1 MKNYFRSAPV
11 TMVLMVLCIGAW
23 LVTAIQAKTLSTPYY
38 RSLLAQDWTLWGPDV
53 SAHPTT
59 VITAGFM
66 HLDAGHLLVNMV
78 MLFFVGREV
87 ERALGS
93 ALYVAAYLISI
104 VGSSAAVLWMDYGT
118 PTVGASGAL
127 FALMGLLIGVY
138 RSRGLDLRAPIVLVV
153 ANVIYSFVAENV
165 SVWGHLGGL
174 LTGLLLAPFLFRQR
188 AWLRWLG
195 IWLIAV
201 VVAVLA
207 ALRAGLWG

>member
-1 MKNYFRSAPV
+1 MKNYLKSAPA
-11 TMVLMVLCIGAW
+11 TLVLMVLCIGAW
-23 LVTAIQAKTLSTPYY
+23 LATAIQARSLSTPYY
-38 RSLLAQDWTLWGPDV
+38 LSTLAQDWTLWGPEV
-53 SAHPTT
+53 SEHPIT

-78 MLFFVGREV
+78 MLLFVGREV

-93 ALYVAAYLISI
+93 ALYVAAYLVSI
-104 VGSSAAVLWMDYGT
+104 VGSSAAVLWMDFGT

-188 AWLRWLG
+188 TWLRWLG

>member
-1 MKNYFRSAPV
+1 
-11 TMVLMVLCIGAW
+11 MVLMVLCIGAW
-23 LVTAIQAKTLSTPYY
+23 LVTAIQAKTLVTPYY
-38 RSLLAQDWTLWGPDV
+38 KSSLAQDWTLWGPDV
-53 SAHPTT
+53 AAHPFM
-59 VITAGFM
+59 VLTAGFM

-93 ALYVAAYLISI
+93 ALYAAAYLISI
-104 VGSSAAVLWMDYGT
+104 VGSSAAVLWMDFGT

-153 ANVIYSFVAENV
+153 ANVVYSFVAENV

-195 IWLIAV
+195 IWLIGVIAAV
-201 VVAVLA
+201 AA

>member
-1 MKNYFRSAPV
+1 MKNYLRSAPV

-23 LVTAIQAKTLSTPYY
+23 LVTAIQAKTLVTPYY
-38 RSLLAQDWTLWGPDV
+38 KSSLAQDWTLWGPDV
-53 SAHPTT
+53 AAHPFM
-59 VITAGFM
+59 VLTAGFM

-93 ALYVAAYLISI
+93 ALYAAAYLISI
-104 VGSSAAVLWMDYGT
+104 VGSSAAVLWMDFGT

-153 ANVIYSFVAENV
+153 ANVVYSFVAENV

-195 IWLIAV
+195 IWLIGVIAAV
-201 VVAVLA
+201 AA

>member
-1 MKNYFRSAPV
+1 MKNHLRSAPV
-11 TMVLMVLCIGAW
+11 TVVLMVLCIGAW
-23 LVTAIQAKTLSTPYY
+23 LVTSIQAKTLVTPYY
-38 RSLLAQDWTLWGPDV
+38 KSSLAQDWTLWGPDV
-53 SAHPTT
+53 AAHPFM
-59 VITAGFM
+59 VLTAGFM

-93 ALYVAAYLISI
+93 ALYAAAYLISI
-104 VGSSAAVLWMDYGT
+104 VGSSATVLWMDFGT

-153 ANVIYSFVAENV
+153 ANVVYSFVAENV

-195 IWLIAV
+195 IWIIGVIAA
-201 VVAVLA
+201 VAA

>member
-1 MKNYFRSAPV
+1 
-11 TMVLMVLCIGAW
+11 MVLMVLCIGAW
-23 LVTAIQAKTLSTPYY
+23 LVTAIQAKTLVTPYY
-38 RSLLAQDWTLWGPDV
+38 KSSLAQDWTLWGPDV
-53 SAHPTT
+53 AAHPFM
-59 VITAGFM
+59 VLTAGFM

-93 ALYVAAYLISI
+93 ALYAAAYLISI
-104 VGSSAAVLWMDYGT
+104 VGSSAAVLWMDFGT

-153 ANVIYSFVAENV
+153 ANVVYSFVAENV

-195 IWLIAV
+195 IWIIGVIAA
-201 VVAVLA
+201 VAA

>member
-1 MKNYFRSAPV
+1 MKNYLKSAPA
-11 TMVLMVLCIGAW
+11 TLVLMVLCIGAW
-23 LVTAIQAKTLSTPYY
+23 LVTAIQAKTLATPYY
-38 RSLLAQDWTLWGPDV
+38 KSSLAQDWTLWGPDV
-53 SAHPTT
+53 ADHPSM
-59 VITAGFM
+59 VLTAGFM

-78 MLFFVGREV
+78 MLLFVGREI

-188 AWLRWLG
+188 TWLRWLG
-195 IWLIAV
+195 IWLIGAIAAV
-201 VVAVLA
+201 AA

>member
-1 MKNYFRSAPV
+1 MKNYLKSAPV

-23 LVTAIQAKTLSTPYY
+23 LVTAIQAKTLVTPYY
-38 RSLLAQDWTLWGPDV
+38 KSSLAQDWTLWGPDV
-53 SAHPTT
+53 AAHPFM
-59 VITAGFM
+59 VLTAGFM

-93 ALYVAAYLISI
+93 ALYAAAYLISI
-104 VGSSAAVLWMDYGT
+104 VGSSAAVLWMDFGT

-195 IWLIAV
+195 IWLIGVIAAV
-201 VVAVLA
+201 AA

>member
-1 MKNYFRSAPV
+1 
-11 TMVLMVLCIGAW
+11 MVLMVLCIGAW
-23 LVTAIQAKTLSTPYY
+23 LVTAIQAKTLVTPYY
-38 RSLLAQDWTLWGPDV
+38 KSSLAQDWTLWGPDV
-53 SAHPTT
+53 AAHPFM
-59 VITAGFM
+59 VLTAGFM

-93 ALYVAAYLISI
+93 ALYAAAYLISI
-104 VGSSAAVLWMDYGT
+104 VGSSAAVLWMDFGT

-195 IWLIAV
+195 IWLIGVIAAV
-201 VVAVLA
+201 AA

>member
-1 MKNYFRSAPV
+1 MKNYFKSAPATAV
-11 TMVLMVLCIGAW
+11 FMALCIGAW
-23 LVTAIQAKTLSTPYY
+23 LATAIQAKTLSTPYY
-38 RSLLAQDWTLWGPDV
+38 RSILAQDWTLWGPDV
-53 SAHPTT
+53 SAHPAT
-59 VITAGFM
+59 VLTAGFM

-93 ALYVAAYLISI
+93 MLYVAAYLVSV
-104 VGSSAAVLWMDYGT
+104 VGSSAAVLWMDFVT

-153 ANVIYSFVAENV
+153 ANVAYSFLAENV

-174 LTGLLLAPFLFRQR
+174 LTGLLLAPFVFRQR
-188 AWLRWLG
+188 MWLRWLG
-195 IWLIAV
+195 IWVIAFAAA
-201 VVAVLA
+201 VAA

>member
-1 MKNYFRSAPV
+1 MKNYLKSAPA
-11 TMVLMVLCIGAW
+11 TLVLMVLCIGAW
-23 LVTAIQAKTLSTPYY
+23 CATAIQGSSLSAPYY
-38 RSLLAQDWTLWGPDV
+38 RSALAQDWTLWGPEV
-53 SAHPTT
+53 SAHPAT

-78 MLFFVGREV
+78 MLFFVGTEV

-104 VGSSAAVLWMDYGT
+104 VGSSAAVLWMDFGT

-195 IWLIAV
+195 IWLIGV
-201 VVAVLA
+201 VAAVLA

>member
-1 MKNYFRSAPV
+1 VKNYLKSAPA
-11 TMVLMVLCIGAW
+11 TLVLMVLCIGAW
-23 LVTAIQAKTLSTPYY
+23 CATAIQGSSLSAPYY
-38 RSLLAQDWTLWGPDV
+38 RSALAQDWTLWGPEV
-53 SAHPTT
+53 SAHPAT

-78 MLFFVGREV
+78 MLFFVGTEV

-104 VGSSAAVLWMDYGT
+104 VGSSAAVLWMDFGT

-195 IWLIAV
+195 IWLIGV
-201 VVAVLA
+201 VAAVLA

>member
-1 MKNYFRSAPV
+1 
-11 TMVLMVLCIGAW
+11 
-23 LVTAIQAKTLSTPYY
+23 
-38 RSLLAQDWTLWGPDV
+38 
-53 SAHPTT
+53 
-59 VITAGFM
+59 
-66 HLDAGHLLVNMV
+66 
-78 MLFFVGREV
+78 
-87 ERALGS
+87 
-93 ALYVAAYLISI
+93 
-104 VGSSAAVLWMDYGT
+104 MDFGT

-174 LTGLLLAPFLFRQR
+174 LTGLLLAPFLFQQR
-188 AWLRWLG
+188 TWLRWLG

>member
-1 MKNYFRSAPV
+1 MKNYLRSAPV
-11 TMVLMVLCIGAW
+11 TMVFMVLCIGAW
-23 LVTAIQAKTLSTPYY
+23 LVTAIQAKTLATPYY
-38 RSLLAQDWTLWGPDV
+38 ESSLAQDWTLWGPDAA
-53 SAHPTT
+53 AHPDM
-59 VITAGFM
+59 VLTAGFM

-78 MLFFVGREV
+78 MLLFVGREV

-93 ALYVAAYLISI
+93 ALYAAAYLISV
-104 VGSSAAVLWMDYGT
+104 VGSSAAVLWMDFDT

-174 LTGLLLAPFLFRQR
+174 FTGLLLAPFLFRTR
-188 AWLRWLG
+188 TWLRWLG

>member
-1 MKNYFRSAPV
+1 MKNYLRSAPV

-23 LVTAIQAKTLSTPYY
+23 LVTAIQAKTLVTPYY
-38 RSLLAQDWTLWGPDV
+38 KSSLAQDWTLWGPDV
-53 SAHPTT
+53 AARPFM
-59 VITAGFM
+59 VLTAGFM

-93 ALYVAAYLISI
+93 ALYAAAYLISI
-104 VGSSAAVLWMDYGT
+104 VGSSAAVLWMDFGT

-153 ANVIYSFVAENV
+153 ANVVYSLVAENV

-195 IWLIAV
+195 IWLIGVIAAV
-201 VVAVLA
+201 AA

>member
-1 MKNYFRSAPV
+1 MKNYLRSAPV
-11 TMVLMVLCIGAW
+11 TMVFMVLCIGAW
-23 LVTAIQAKTLSTPYY
+23 LVTAIQAKTLVTPYY
-38 RSLLAQDWTLWGPDV
+38 ESSLAQDWTLWGPDV
-53 SAHPTT
+53 AAHPAM
-59 VITAGFM
+59 VLTAGFM

-78 MLFFVGREV
+78 MLLFVGREV

-93 ALYVAAYLISI
+93 ALYAAAYLISV
-104 VGSSAAVLWMDYGT
+104 VGSSAAVLWMDFDT

-174 LTGLLLAPFLFRQR
+174 LTGLLLAPFLFRKR
-188 AWLRWLG
+188 TWLRWLG
-195 IWLIAV
+195 IWLIGVIAAV
-201 VVAVLA
+201 AA

>member
-1 MKNYFRSAPV
+1 MKNYLRSAPV

-23 LVTAIQAKTLSTPYY
+23 LVTAIQAKTLVTPYY
-38 RSLLAQDWTLWGPDV
+38 KSSLAQDWTLWGPDV
-53 SAHPTT
+53 AAHPFM
-59 VITAGFM
+59 VLTAGFM

-93 ALYVAAYLISI
+93 ALYAAAYLISI
-104 VGSSAAVLWMDYGT
+104 VGSSAAVLWMDFGT

-153 ANVIYSFVAENV
+153 ANVAYSFVAENV

-174 LTGLLLAPFLFRQR
+174 LTGLLFAPCFFRQR
-188 AWLRWLG
+188 AWLRWMG
-195 IWLIAV
+195 IWIIGVIAA
-201 VVAVLA
+201 VAA

>member
-1 MKNYFRSAPV
+1 
-11 TMVLMVLCIGAW
+11 MVLMVLCIGAW
-23 LVTAIQAKTLSTPYY
+23 LVTAIQAKTLVTPYY
-38 RSLLAQDWTLWGPDV
+38 KSSLAQDWTLWGPDV
-53 SAHPTT
+53 AAHPFM
-59 VITAGFM
+59 VLTAGFM

-93 ALYVAAYLISI
+93 ALYAAAYLISI
-104 VGSSAAVLWMDYGT
+104 VGSSAAVLWMDFGT

-153 ANVIYSFVAENV
+153 ANVAYSFVAENV

-188 AWLRWLG
+188 AWLRWMG
-195 IWLIAV
+195 IWIIGVIAA
-201 VVAVLA
+201 VAA

>member
-1 MKNYFRSAPV
+1 MKNYLRSAPV

-23 LVTAIQAKTLSTPYY
+23 LVTAIQAKTLVTPYY
-38 RSLLAQDWTLWGPDV
+38 KSSLAQDWTLWGPDV
-53 SAHPTT
+53 AAHPFM
-59 VITAGFM
+59 VLTAGFM

-93 ALYVAAYLISI
+93 ALYAAAYLISI
-104 VGSSAAVLWMDYGT
+104 VGSSAAVLWMDFGT

-153 ANVIYSFVAENV
+153 ANVAYSFVAENV

-188 AWLRWLG
+188 AWLRWMG
-195 IWLIAV
+195 IWIIGVIAA
-201 VVAVLA
+201 VAA

>member
-1 MKNYFRSAPV
+1 MKNYLKSMPATLVF
-11 TMVLMVLCIGAW
+11 MVLCIGAW
-23 LVTAIQAKTLSTPYY
+23 LATAAQAKTLAAPYY
-38 RSLLAQDWTLWGPDV
+38 RSSLAQDWTLWGPDV
-53 SAHPTT
+53 TAHPAT

-93 ALYVAAYLISI
+93 VLYVAVYLISV
-104 VGSSAAVLWMDYGT
+104 VGASAAVLWMDFDT

-153 ANVIYSFVAENV
+153 ANVAYSFIADNV

-174 LTGLLLAPFLFRQR
+174 LTGMFLAPFVFRQR
-188 AWLRWLG
+188 LWLRWLG
-195 IWLIAV
+195 IWIIALAAAIV
-201 VVAVLA
+201 A

>member
-1 MKNYFRSAPV
+1 MKNYLRSAPV
-11 TMVLMVLCIGAW
+11 TVVFMVLCIGAW
-23 LVTAIQAKTLSTPYY
+23 LVTAVQGKTLATPYY
-38 RSLLAQDWTLWGPDV
+38 ESSLAQDWTLWGPDAA
-53 SAHPTT
+53 AHPAM
-59 VITAGFM
+59 VLTAGFM

-78 MLFFVGREV
+78 MLLFVGREV

-93 ALYVAAYLISI
+93 ALYAAAYLISV
-104 VGSSAAVLWMDYGT
+104 VGSSAAVLWMDFDT

-165 SVWGHLGGL
+165 SAWGHLGGL

-195 IWLIAV
+195 IWLIGVAA
-201 VVAVLA
+201 AVLA

>member
-1 MKNYFRSAPV
+1 MKNYLRSAPV

-23 LVTAIQAKTLSTPYY
+23 LVTAIQAKTLVTPYY
-38 RSLLAQDWTLWGPDV
+38 KSSLAQDWTLWGPDV
-53 SAHPTT
+53 AAHPFM
-59 VITAGFM
+59 VLTAGFM

-104 VGSSAAVLWMDYGT
+104 VGSSAAVLWMDFGT

-195 IWLIAV
+195 IWLIGVIAAV
-201 VVAVLA
+201 AA

>member
-1 MKNYFRSAPV
+1 MKNYLKSAPV

-23 LVTAIQAKTLSTPYY
+23 LVTAIQAKTLVTPYY
-38 RSLLAQDWTLWGPDV
+38 KSSLAQDWTLWGPDV
-53 SAHPTT
+53 AAHPFM
-59 VITAGFM
+59 VLTAGFM

-93 ALYVAAYLISI
+93 ALYAAAYLISI
-104 VGSSAAVLWMDYGT
+104 VGSSAAVLWMDFGT

-153 ANVIYSFVAENV
+153 ANVVYSFVAENV

-195 IWLIAV
+195 IWLIGVIAAV
-201 VVAVLA
+201 AA

>member
-1 MKNYFRSAPV
+1 MKNYLKSAPA
-11 TMVLMVLCIGAW
+11 TLVLMVLCIGAW
-23 LVTAIQAKTLSTPYY
+23 LATAIQARSLSTPYY
-38 RSLLAQDWTLWGPDV
+38 LSTLAQDWTLWGPEV
-53 SAHPTT
+53 SEHPIT

-78 MLFFVGREV
+78 MLLFVGREV

-93 ALYVAAYLISI
+93 ALYVAAYLVSI
-104 VGSSAAVLWMDYGT
+104 VGSSAAVLWMDFGT

-188 AWLRWLG
+188 TWLRWLG

-201 VVAVLA
+201 LVAVLA

>member
-1 MKNYFRSAPV
+1 MKNYLRSAPV
-11 TMVLMVLCIGAW
+11 TVVFMVLCIGAW
-23 LVTAIQAKTLSTPYY
+23 LVTAVQAKTLATPYY
-38 RSLLAQDWTLWGPDV
+38 ESSLAQDWTLWGPDAA
-53 SAHPTT
+53 AHPSM
-59 VITAGFM
+59 VLTAGFM

-78 MLFFVGREV
+78 MLLFVGREV

-93 ALYVAAYLISI
+93 ALYAAAYLISV
-104 VGSSAAVLWMDYGT
+104 VGSSAAVLWMDFDT

-195 IWLIAV
+195 IWVIGVAA
-201 VVAVLA
+201 AVLA

>member
-1 MKNYFRSAPV
+1 MKNYLKSAPV

-23 LVTAIQAKTLSTPYY
+23 LVTAIQAKTLVTPYY
-38 RSLLAQDWTLWGPDV
+38 KSSLAQDWTLWGPDV
-53 SAHPTT
+53 AAHPFM
-59 VITAGFM
+59 VLTAGFM

-93 ALYVAAYLISI
+93 AMYAAAYLISI
-104 VGSSAAVLWMDYGT
+104 VGSSAAVLWMDFGT

-195 IWLIAV
+195 IWLIGVIAAV
-201 VVAVLA
+201 AA